1 MINLYA
7 YSYPAAINKFSNSGY
22 TLLKLGDSHR
32 DIEVRINEQ
41 GNSAEWEEKIIIG
54 SWNNIQKI
62 KRDHDLHEVLTER
75 GLWHSGKHK
84 GTEWFKIPGNTVQD
98 AYNYIDELVAEFE
111 GKRIRKQV
119 KLRSLQR
126 KALNKAMAYIAAG
139 GYDVSIIANLCPRF
153 GKTLWAL
160 SLFNEIHNTYGNRVM
175 LLPAY
180 WLSVHSS
187 FINELTDYND
197 FLDIIQIDVDAEDAR
212 ERAIDAISAGQR
224 ILVPMSLH
232 GDLEEWKAKHAWIAS
247 IPNSDVFSFADE
259 GDFGTHTE
267 NQIAKL
273 DYIFKTE
280 STPVVGHKF
289 VRVYASGTNV
299 QRLAR
304 CSPDIDGVI
313 YTAYS
318 ELEQTE
324 PGIIRRKFFCTQV
337 DSLKQEVETLDEKI
351 QPSWIKIWDR
361 PLANKAFVGKLL
373 QSLTGEDSLRPELNL
388 SEMTGETVDCFMLLV
403 SANNKEMKQIYEIS
417 EREIPEWH
425 VKVLN
430 GDFTSNRNAEDETK
444 REINEARIA
453 GKKGVVIIANQMG
466 SRSYGIPAIQATVIA
481 YDRGSVDATMQ
492 KVSRCLTPATKENLM
507 FNGSTKKDYGYIV
520 DLSFDPNRAENIERL
535 ILEEA
540 IQIQR
545 SDEVDFTSAVRYV
558 LTSVDLF
565 KMNEFGYAEEVTE
578 EDMFKI
584 LGDNDNLIKV
594 ADVAVD
600 VVAAVQSGLFNILA
614 NVNAS
619 NKPSTSK
626 KAVVGANAINAV
638 TKGSNLGKGGLTDKD
653 KKNIEKIINNAI
665 RSLNMSATSVYDL
678 ANGGDS
684 YRGCLELIK
693 DNPSLDTE
701 FQELF
706 GIGAEDAITLVDARA
721 LNEAILDVI
730 VQNSKSI
737 DNVFI

>member
-7 YSYPAAINKFSNSGY
+7 YSYPAAVNKFSDSGF

-32 DIEVRINEQ
+32 DTEVRINEQ

-54 SWNNIQKI
+54 SWNNLQTI
-62 KRDHDLHEVLTER
+62 KRDHDLHEILTKR

-84 GTEWFKIPGNTVQD
+84 GTEWFKIPARSTD
-98 AYNYIDELVAEFE
+98 EARAYLDDLVTEFE
-111 GKRIRKQV
+111 GKRIRKTV
-119 KLRSLQR
+119 KLRSLQQ
-126 KALNKAMAYIAAG
+126 KALVKAMTIIDRAG
-139 GYDVSIIANLCPRF
+139 FEVSLIANLCPRF
-153 GKTLWAL
+153 GKTIWSLM
-160 SLFNEIHNTYGNRVM
+160 LFNAITKKYGNRVM

-187 FINELTDYND
+187 FVNELNDYDD
-197 FLDIIQIDVDAEDAR
+197 FLDIVQIDVNDPNAEAQANDALT
-212 ERAIDAISAGQR
+212 AGQR

-232 GDLEEWKAKHAWIAS
+232 GDLEEWKTKHSWIAN

-267 NQIAKL
+267 NQVAKL
-273 DYIFKTE
+273 DYIFNTVAR
-280 STPVVGHKF
+280 STAGKF

-304 CSPDIDGVI
+304 CSSDIDGVI

-324 PGIIRRKFFCTQV
+324 TDIIRRKFFCTQV
-337 DSLKQEVETLDEKI
+337 DGLKQEVETLDEKI
-351 QPSWIKIWDR
+351 QPSWIKIWER
-361 PLANKAFVGKLL
+361 PLANKSFIGKLL

-388 SEMTGETVDCFMLLV
+388 SEMSGETVDCFMLLV
-403 SANNKEMKQIYEIS
+403 SANNKEMKQVYEIA

-430 GDFTSNRNAEDETK
+430 GDFTNNRDAEYETK

-466 SRSYGIPAIQATVIA
+466 SRSYSIPEIQATVIA

-492 KVSRCLTPATKENLM
+492 KVSRCLTPGKTY
-507 FNGSTKKDYGYIV
+507 NGQAKTHGHIV

-540 IQIQR
+540 IQVQR
-545 SDEVDFTSAVRYV
+545 NDETDFTSAVRYV

-578 EDMFKI
+578 EDMFTI
-584 LGDNDNLIKV
+584 LGDNDNLLRV

-619 NKPSTSK
+619 GKSKDSK

-638 TKGSNLGKGGLTDKD
+638 TKGANLGNHDLTDKD
-653 KKNIEKIINNAI
+653 KKNIEKIINEAI

-678 ANGGDS
+678 ANGGES

-693 DNPSLDTE
+693 SNPELDTE

-706 GIGAEDAITLVDARA
+706 GIGAGDTIILVDARA

-737 DNVFI
+737 DNVFV

>member
-1 MINLYA
+1 MTINLYA
-7 YSYPAAINKFSNSGY
+7 YSYPAAVNKFVDNGFI
-22 TLLKLGDSHR
+22 LLKLGDSHR
-32 DIEVRINEQ
+32 DTEVRINEQ
-41 GNSAEWEEKIIIG
+41 GNSAEWEEKIILG
-54 SWNNIQKI
+54 SWNNLQTI
-62 KRDHDLHEVLTER
+62 KRDHDLHEVLTKR

-84 GTEWFKIPGNTVQD
+84 GTEWFKIPGSTV
-98 AYNYIDELVAEFE
+98 AEAHSYIDTLVAEFE
-111 GKRIRKQV
+111 GKRIRKSV
-119 KLRSLQR
+119 KLRSLQQ
-126 KALNKAMAYIAAG
+126 KALAKAMTIIDRAG
-139 GYDVSIIANLCPRF
+139 FDVSLIANLCPRF
-153 GKTLWAL
+153 GKTIWSLM
-160 SLFNEIHNTYGNRVM
+160 LFNAITKKYGNRVM

-187 FINELTDYND
+187 FINELNDYDD
-197 FLDIIQIDVDAEDAR
+197 FLDIVQIDVNNPNAEAQATDALA
-212 ERAIDAISAGQR
+212 AGQR

-232 GDLEEWKAKHAWIAS
+232 GDLEEWKSKHTWIAN

-267 NQIAKL
+267 NQVAKL
-273 DYIFKTE
+273 DYIFNTA
-280 STPVVGHKF
+280 SNPTLGKF

-324 PGIIRRKFFCTQV
+324 TDIIRRKFFCTQV
-337 DSLKQEVETLDEKI
+337 DGLKQEVEALDEKI
-351 QPSWIKIWDR
+351 QPSWIKVWDR

-388 SEMTGETVDCFMLLV
+388 SEMSGETVDCFMLLV
-403 SANNKEMKQIYEIS
+403 SANNKEMKQIYEIA

-430 GDFTSNRNAEDETK
+430 GDFTNNRDAEYETK

-466 SRSYGIPAIQATVIA
+466 SRSYSIPEIQATVIA

-492 KVSRCLTPATKENLM
+492 KVSRCLTPGKTY
-507 FNGSTKKDYGYIV
+507 NGQVKTHGHIV

-545 SDEVDFTSAVRYV
+545 SDETDFTSAVRYV
-558 LTSVDLF
+558 LTSIDLF

-584 LGDNDNLIKV
+584 LGDNDNLLRV

-600 VVAAVQSGLFNILA
+600 ITAAVQSGLFDIFS

-619 NKPSTSK
+619 GKSKDSK
-626 KAVVGANAINAV
+626 KEVVGANAINAV
-638 TKGSNLGKGGLTDKD
+638 TKGVKAGKRELTNKE
-653 KKNIEKIINNAI
+653 KKNIEKIINDAI
-665 RSLNMSATSVYDL
+665 RALNMSATSVYDL

-684 YRGCLELIK
+684 YRNCLEIIES
-693 DNPSLDTE
+693 NPDLNNE

-706 GIGAEDAITLVDARA
+706 GIDASDAITLVDARA

-730 VQNSKSI
+730 VQNSKSV
-737 DNVFI
+737 DNVFA

>member
-7 YSYPAAINKFSNSGY
+7 YSYPSAVEKFRSTGF

-54 SWNNIQKI
+54 SWNNLQSI
-62 KRDHDLHEVLTER
+62 KRDHDLHEVLTKR
-75 GLWHSGKHK
+75 GLWHEGDHK
-84 GTEWFKIPGNTVQD
+84 GTEWFKIPGVSTEE
-98 AYNYIDELVAEFE
+98 AYSYIDTLVADFE

-119 KLRSLQR
+119 KLRALQQ
-126 KALNKAMAYIAAG
+126 KALDKAMAYIGTG
-139 GYDVSIIANLCPRF
+139 GSDTSVIANLCPRF
-153 GKTLWAL
+153 GKTIWAL
-160 SLFNEIHNTYGNRVM
+160 SLFNAIHEQYGNRVM

-187 FINELTDYND
+187 FINELTEYDD
-197 FLDIIQIDVDAEDAR
+197 FLDIVQIDVDAPDAR
-212 ERAIDAISAGQR
+212 ERAIDAIGAGQR

-232 GDLEEWKAKHAWIAS
+232 GDLAEWKAKHSWIAT
-247 IPNSDVFSFADE
+247 IPNADVFSFADE

-267 NQIAKL
+267 NQVAKL
-273 DYIFKTE
+273 EYIFKTE
-280 STPVVGHKF
+280 SAPVQGRKF

-304 CSPDIDGVI
+304 CSKDIAGVI

-324 PGIIRRKFFCTQV
+324 PSIIRRKFFCTQV
-337 DSLKQEVETLDEKI
+337 DSLKQAVETLDEKI
-351 QPSWIKIWDR
+351 QPSWVKIWER

-388 SEMTGETVDCFMLLV
+388 SELASESVDCFMLLV
-403 SANNKEMKQIYEIS
+403 SANNKEMKQIYEIAQ
-417 EREIPEWH
+417 REIPDWH
-425 VKVLN
+425 VKILN
-430 GDFTSNRNAEDETK
+430 GDYTNNRNAEYETS

-466 SRSYGIPAIQATVIA
+466 SRSYSIPEIQSTVIA

-492 KVSRCLTPATKENLM
+492 KVSRCLTPGLTYS
-507 FNGSTKKDYGYIV
+507 GSVKTHGHIV

-540 IQIQR
+540 IQVQR
-545 SDEVDFTSAVRYV
+545 SDETDFTSAVRYV

-565 KMNEFGYAEEVTE
+565 KVNEFGYAEEVTE
-578 EDMFKI
+578 DHMFKI
-584 LGDNDNLIKV
+584 LGDNDNLLKV

-600 VVAAVQSGLFNILA
+600 VVAAVQSGLFDILS

-619 NKPSTSK
+619 RKQPVDK
-626 KAVVGANAINAV
+626 KAVVGANVVNAV
-638 TKGSNLGKGGLTDKD
+638 VKGGNGSNSNLTNTE
-653 KKNIEKIINNAI
+653 KKNIEKIINDAI

-678 ANGGDS
+678 ANGGDG
-684 YRGCLELIK
+684 YRQCLVRIQSESEL
-693 DNPSLDTE
+693 NHE
-701 FQELF
+701 FKELF
-706 GIGAEDAITLVDARA
+706 GINATDAITLIDQRA

-730 VQNSKSI
+730 VQNSKSV

>member
-7 YSYPAAINKFSNSGY
+7 YSYPAAIKKFSDDGY

-54 SWNNIQKI
+54 SWNNLQKI
-62 KRDHDLHEVLTER
+62 KRDHDVHEVLTKR

-84 GTEWFKIPGNTVQD
+84 GTEWFKIPGNSVEEAYIYLD
-98 AYNYIDELVAEFE
+98 ALIAEFE
-111 GKRIRKQV
+111 GKRIRKSV
-119 KLRSLQR
+119 KLRSLQQ
-126 KALNKAMAYIAAG
+126 KALNKAMSYIDNG
-139 GYDVSIIANLCPRF
+139 GFDVSIIANLCPRF

-160 SLFNEIHNTYGNRVM
+160 SLFNAIHQKYGNRIM

-187 FINELTDYND
+187 FVSELTEYDD
-197 FLDIIQIDVDAEDAR
+197 FLDIVQIDVSADDAR

-224 ILVPMSLH
+224 ILIPMSLH
-232 GDLEEWKAKHAWIAS
+232 GDLEEWKTKHAWIAS
-247 IPNSDVFSFADE
+247 IPNADVFSFADE

-267 NQIAKL
+267 NQVAKL
-273 DYIFKTE
+273 DYIFKTQ
-280 STPVVGHKF
+280 SDPVQGRKF

-304 CSPDIDGVI
+304 CSPDINGVI

-337 DSLKQEVETLDEKI
+337 DSLKQEVEALDEKI

-361 PLANKAFVGKLL
+361 PLSNKAFVGKLL
-373 QSLTGEDSLRPELNL
+373 QALTGEDSLRPEINL
-388 SEMTGETVDCFMLLV
+388 SEMTGETIDCFMLLV
-403 SANNKEMKQIYEIS
+403 SANNKEMKQIYEIA

-430 GDFTSNRNAEDETK
+430 GEFTSNRNAEFETK

-466 SRSYGIPAIQATVIA
+466 SRSYSIPEIQATVIA
-481 YDRGSVDATMQ
+481 YDRGSVDATVQ
-492 KVSRCLTPATKENLM
+492 KVSRCLTPGNTYSGEVK
-507 FNGSTKKDYGYIV
+507 THGYIV

-540 IQIQR
+540 IQVQR
-545 SDEVDFTSAVRYV
+545 SDDIDFTSAVRYV
-558 LTSVDLF
+558 LTSIDLF
-565 KMNEFGYAEEVTE
+565 KINEFGYAEEITE
-578 EDMFKI
+578 EDMFRI
-584 LGDNDNLIKV
+584 LGDNENLLRV

-600 VVAAVQSGLFNILA
+600 VVAAVQSGLFDILA

-619 NKPSTSK
+619 GKLSNSK
-626 KAVVGANAINAV
+626 KEVVGADVINAV
-638 TKGSNLGKGGLTDKD
+638 TKGGSLDNNTLTDKD
-653 KKNIEKIINNAI
+653 KKNIEKIINDAI

-678 ANGGDS
+678 ANDGHS
-684 YRGCLELIK
+684 YRECLKVIDSNSDL
-693 DNPSLDTE
+693 NNE
-701 FQELF
+701 FQSLF
-706 GIGAEDAITLVDARA
+706 GISAGDAITLVDNRA

-730 VQNSKSI
+730 VQNSKTI
-737 DNVFI
+737 DNIFA

>member
-7 YSYPAAINKFSNSGY
+7 YSYPSAVNKFQNDQFI
-22 TLLKLGDSHR
+22 LLKLGDSHR
-32 DIEVRINEQ
+32 DTEIRINEQ
-41 GNSAEWEEKIIIG
+41 GTSAEWEEKIIVG
-54 SWNNIQKI
+54 SWNNLQKI
-62 KRDHDLHEVLTER
+62 KRDHDVHEVLTKR

-84 GTEWFKIPGNTVQD
+84 GTEWFKIPGSTVQEAFDYVD
-98 AYNYIDELVAEFE
+98 ALVAEFE

-119 KLRSLQR
+119 KLRALQQ
-126 KALNKAMAYIAAG
+126 KTLDKAMEYIAAG
-139 GYDVSIIANLCPRF
+139 GHDVSVIANLCPRF
-153 GKTLWAL
+153 GKTIWAL
-160 SLFNEIHNTYGNRVM
+160 SLFNKIHKTYGNRVM

-187 FINELTDYND
+187 FISELTDYDD
-197 FLDIIQIDVDAEDAR
+197 FLDIVQIDVNAEGAR
-212 ERAIDAISAGQR
+212 ERAVDAIGAGQR

-232 GDLEEWKAKHAWIAS
+232 GDLEEWKVKHSWIAS
-247 IPNSDVFSFADE
+247 IPNFDVFSFADE

-267 NQIAKL
+267 NQVAKL

-280 STPVVGHKF
+280 SEAAEGRKF

-304 CSPDIDGVI
+304 CSPDINGVI

-324 PGIIRRKFFCTQV
+324 PSIIRRKFFCTQV
-337 DSLKQEVETLDEKI
+337 DGLKQEVETLDEKI

-361 PLANKAFVGKLL
+361 PLANKSFVGKLL
-373 QSLTGEDSLRPELNL
+373 QSLTGSDSLRPELNL

-403 SANNKEMKQIYEIS
+403 SANNKEMKQVYDIAD
-417 EREIPEWH
+417 REIPEWH

-430 GDFTSNRNAEDETK
+430 GDFTNNRDAEYETK

-466 SRSYGIPAIQATVIA
+466 SRSYSVPEIQATVIA

-492 KVSRCLTPATKENLM
+492 KVSRCLTPGNTYTGQAKTH
-507 FNGSTKKDYGYIV
+507 GHII

-545 SDEVDFTSAVRYV
+545 SNNTDFTSAVRYV
-558 LTSVDLF
+558 LTSIDLF
-565 KMNEFGYAEEVTE
+565 KMNEFGYAEEVSE
-578 EDMFKI
+578 EDMFTI
-584 LGDNDNLIKV
+584 LGDNDNLLKV

-600 VVAAVQSGLFNILA
+600 VMAALQSGLFDILA

-619 NKPSTSK
+619 GKANSSK
-626 KAVVGANAINAV
+626 KDIVGANAINAV
-638 TKGSNLGKGGLTDKD
+638 TKGAKTSNRELTDKD
-653 KKNIEKIINNAI
+653 KKNIEKIINEAI

-678 ANGGDS
+678 ANGGES
-684 YRGCLELIK
+684 YRGCLELIESNPEL
-693 DNPSLDTE
+693 DNE
-701 FQELF
+701 FRELF
-706 GIGAEDAITLVDARA
+706 GIGANDAITLIDARA

-730 VQNSKSI
+730 VQNSKLV
-737 DNVFI
+737 DNVFA

>member
-7 YSYPAAINKFSNSGY
+7 YSYPSAVNKFLDSGFI
-22 TLLKLGDSHR
+22 LLKLGDSHR

-41 GNSAEWEEKIIIG
+41 GNSAEWEEKIILG
-54 SWNNIQKI
+54 SWNNLQTI
-62 KRDHDLHEVLTER
+62 KRDHDLHEVLTKR

-84 GTEWFKIPGNTVQD
+84 GTEWFKIPGTSV
-98 AYNYIDELVAEFE
+98 AEAFAYIDTLVAEFE

-119 KLRSLQR
+119 KLRALQQ
-126 KALNKAMAYIAAG
+126 KALDKAMGYIKAG
-139 GYDVSIIANLCPRF
+139 GSDISVIANLCPRF
-153 GKTLWAL
+153 GKTIWAL
-160 SLFNEIHNTYGNRVM
+160 SLFNAINKEYGNNVM

-187 FINELTDYND
+187 FVSELTDYND
-197 FLDIIQIDVDAEDAR
+197 FLDIVQIDTDAPDAYQQAVDAVGAD
-212 ERAIDAISAGQR
+212 QR

-232 GDLEEWKAKHAWIAS
+232 GNLEEWKAKHAWIAS
-247 IPNSDVFSFADE
+247 IPNADVFSFADE

-267 NQIAKL
+267 NQVAKL
-273 DYIFKTE
+273 DYIFNTA
-280 STPVVGHKF
+280 STPVQGRKF

-304 CSPDIDGVI
+304 CSPDINGVI

-324 PGIIRRKFFCTQV
+324 TSIIRRKFFCTQV
-337 DSLKQEVETLDEKI
+337 DSLKQAVETLDEKI

-361 PLANKAFVGKLL
+361 PLANKSFVGKLL

-388 SEMTGETVDCFMLLV
+388 SEMTGESVDCFMLLV
-403 SANNKEMKQIYEIS
+403 SANNKEMKQIYDIA

-430 GDFTSNRNAEDETK
+430 GDFTNNRDAEYETK

-466 SRSYGIPAIQATVIA
+466 SRSYSIPEIQATVIA

-492 KVSRCLTPATKENLM
+492 KVSRCLTPGNTY
-507 FNGSTKKDYGYIV
+507 NGEVKTHGHIV

-545 SDEVDFTSAVRYV
+545 SDETDFTTAVRYV

-578 EDMFKI
+578 EAMFKI
-584 LGDNDNLIKV
+584 LGDNDNLLKV

-600 VVAAVQSGLFNILA
+600 VTAAVQSGLFDILA

-619 NKPSTSK
+619 GKSSSSK
-626 KAVVGANAINAV
+626 KEVVGANAINAV
-638 TKGSNLGKGGLTDKD
+638 TKGAKAGNRELTDKD
-653 KKNIEKIINNAI
+653 KKNIEKIINEAI

-678 ANGGDS
+678 ANGGES
-684 YRGCLELIK
+684 YRGCLELIESDPEL
-693 DNPSLDTE
+693 DNE

-706 GIGAEDAITLVDARA
+706 GIGAGDAITLIDARA

-730 VQNSKSI
+730 VQNSKLV
-737 DNVFI
+737 DNVFA

>member
-7 YSYPAAINKFSNSGY
+7 YSYPAALNKFSDAEFV
-22 TLLKLGDSHR
+22 LLKLGDSHR

-41 GNSAEWEEKIIIG
+41 GSSAEWEEKIIIG
-54 SWNNIQKI
+54 SWNNLQTI
-62 KRDHDLHEVLTER
+62 KRDHDLHEVLTKR

-84 GTEWFKIPGNTVQD
+84 GTEWFKIPGTTIDD
-98 AYNYIDELVAEFE
+98 ARNYIDNLVTEFE
-111 GKRIRKQV
+111 GKRVRKQV
-119 KLRSLQR
+119 KLRALQQ
-126 KALNKAMAYIAAG
+126 KALNKAMTYIANG
-139 GYDVSIIANLCPRF
+139 SHDVSIIANLCPRF
-153 GKTLWAL
+153 GKTIWAL
-160 SLFNEIHNTYGNRVM
+160 SLFNEIHKTYGNRVM

-187 FINELTDYND
+187 FVNELTEYND
-197 FLDIIQIDVDAEDAR
+197 FLDIVQIDVNADDAR
-212 ERAIDAISAGQR
+212 ERAIDAIGAGQR

-232 GDLEEWKAKHAWIAS
+232 GDLAEWKTKHSWIAS
-247 IPNSDVFSFADE
+247 IPNADVFSFADE

-267 NQIAKL
+267 NQVSKL
-273 DYIFKTE
+273 DYIFETE
-280 STPVVGHKF
+280 AASVQGRKF

-304 CSPDIDGVI
+304 CSTDINGVI

-318 ELEQTE
+318 ELEKTE
-324 PGIIRRKFFCTQV
+324 TDIIRRKFFCTQV
-337 DSLKQEVETLDEKI
+337 DGLKQEVETLDEKI

-361 PLANKAFVGKLL
+361 PLANKTFVGKLL

-403 SANNKEMKQIYEIS
+403 SANNKEMKQIYEIAQ
-417 EREIPEWH
+417 REIPDWH

-430 GDFTSNRNAEDETK
+430 GDFTNNRDAEYETK

-466 SRSYGIPAIQATVIA
+466 SRSYSIPEIQATVIA

-492 KVSRCLTPATKENLM
+492 KVSRCLTPGNTY
-507 FNGSTKKDYGYIV
+507 NGQVKTHGYIV

-545 SDEVDFTSAVRYV
+545 SDETDFTSAVRYV

-584 LGDNDNLIKV
+584 LGDNDNLLRV
-594 ADVAVD
+594 ADVAID
-600 VVAAVQSGLFNILA
+600 ITAAVQSGLFDILA

-619 NKPSTSK
+619 SKSKDSK
-626 KAVVGANAINAV
+626 KAVIGANAINAV
-638 TKGSNLGKGGLTDKD
+638 TKGAKAGKHDLTDKD
-653 KKNIEKIINNAI
+653 KKNIEKIINEAI

-678 ANGGDS
+678 ANGGES
-684 YRGCLELIK
+684 YRGCLEIIGSNLEL
-693 DNPSLDTE
+693 DNE
-701 FQELF
+701 FQKLF
-706 GIGAEDAITLVDARA
+706 GIGARDAITLVDARA

-730 VQNSKSI
+730 VQNSKSV
-737 DNVFI
+737 DSVFA

>member
-7 YSYPAAINKFSNSGY
+7 YSYPSAVNKFQNDQFI
-22 TLLKLGDSHR
+22 LLKLGDSHR
-32 DIEVRINEQ
+32 DTEIRINEQ
-41 GNSAEWEEKIIIG
+41 GTSAEWEEKIIVG
-54 SWNNIQKI
+54 SWNNLQKI
-62 KRDHDLHEVLTER
+62 KRDHDVHEVLTKR

-84 GTEWFKIPGNTVQD
+84 GTEWFKIPGSTVQEAFDYVD
-98 AYNYIDELVAEFE
+98 ALVAEFE

-119 KLRSLQR
+119 KLRALQQ
-126 KALNKAMAYIAAG
+126 KTLDKAMEYIAAG
-139 GYDVSIIANLCPRF
+139 GHDVSVIANLCPRF
-153 GKTLWAL
+153 GKTIWAL
-160 SLFNEIHNTYGNRVM
+160 SLFNKIHKTYGNRVM

-187 FINELTDYND
+187 FISELTDYDD
-197 FLDIIQIDVDAEDAR
+197 FLDIVQIDVNAEGAR
-212 ERAIDAISAGQR
+212 ERAVDAIGAGQR

-232 GDLEEWKAKHAWIAS
+232 GDLEEWKVKHSWIAS
-247 IPNSDVFSFADE
+247 IPNFDVFSFADE

-267 NQIAKL
+267 NQVAKL

-280 STPVVGHKF
+280 SEAAEGRKF

-304 CSPDIDGVI
+304 CSPDINGVI

-324 PGIIRRKFFCTQV
+324 PSIIRRKFFCTQV
-337 DSLKQEVETLDEKI
+337 DGLKQEVETLDEKI

-361 PLANKAFVGKLL
+361 PLANKSFVGKLL
-373 QSLTGEDSLRPELNL
+373 QSLTGSDSLRPELNL

-403 SANNKEMKQIYEIS
+403 SANNKEMKQVYDIA

-430 GDFTSNRNAEDETK
+430 GDFTNNRDAEYETK

-466 SRSYGIPAIQATVIA
+466 SRSYSVPEIQATVIA

-492 KVSRCLTPATKENLM
+492 KVSRCLTPGNTYTGQAKTH
-507 FNGSTKKDYGYIV
+507 GHIV

-545 SDEVDFTSAVRYV
+545 SNNTDFTSAVRYV
-558 LTSVDLF
+558 LTSIDLF
-565 KMNEFGYAEEVTE
+565 KMNEFGYAEEVSE
-578 EDMFKI
+578 EDMFTI
-584 LGDNDNLIKV
+584 LGDNDNLLKV

-600 VVAAVQSGLFNILA
+600 VMAALQSGLFDILA

-619 NKPSTSK
+619 GKANSSK
-626 KAVVGANAINAV
+626 KDIVGANAINAV
-638 TKGSNLGKGGLTDKD
+638 TKGAKTSNRELTDKD
-653 KKNIEKIINNAI
+653 KKNIEKIINEAI

-678 ANGGDS
+678 ANGGES
-684 YRGCLELIK
+684 YRGCLELIESNPEL
-693 DNPSLDTE
+693 DNE
-701 FQELF
+701 FRELF
-706 GIGAEDAITLVDARA
+706 GIGANDAITLIDARA

-730 VQNSKSI
+730 VQNSKLV
-737 DNVFI
+737 DNVFA

>member
-1 MINLYA
+1 
-7 YSYPAAINKFSNSGY
+7 
-22 TLLKLGDSHR
+22 
-32 DIEVRINEQ
+32 
-41 GNSAEWEEKIIIG
+41 
-54 SWNNIQKI
+54 
-62 KRDHDLHEVLTER
+62 
-75 GLWHSGKHK
+75 
-84 GTEWFKIPGNTVQD
+84 
-98 AYNYIDELVAEFE
+98 
-111 GKRIRKQV
+111 
-119 KLRSLQR
+119 
-126 KALNKAMAYIAAG
+126 
-139 GYDVSIIANLCPRF
+139 
-153 GKTLWAL
+153 
-160 SLFNEIHNTYGNRVM
+160 
-175 LLPAY
+175 LPAY

-187 FINELTDYND
+187 FVNELTEYDD
-197 FLDIIQIDVDAEDAR
+197 FLDIVQIDVDAVDAR
-212 ERAIDAISAGQR
+212 ERAIDAIGAGQR

-232 GDLEEWKAKHAWIAS
+232 GDVEDWKAKHAWIAAV
-247 IPNSDVFSFADE
+247 PNADVFSFADE

-267 NQIAKL
+267 NQVAKL
-273 DYIFKTE
+273 ANIFTTE
-280 STPVVGHKF
+280 ATPVQGRKF
-289 VRVYASGTNV
+289 IRVYASGTNV

-318 ELEQTE
+318 ELEKTE
-324 PGIIRRKFFCTQV
+324 PSIIRRKFFCTQV
-337 DSLKQEVETLDEKI
+337 DGLKQEVETLDEKI

-403 SANNKEMKQIYEIS
+403 SANNKEMKQIYEIA

-430 GDFTSNRNAEDETK
+430 GEFTSNRNAEDETK

-466 SRSYGIPAIQATVIA
+466 SRSYSIPAIQATVIA

-492 KVSRCLTPATKENLM
+492 KVSRCLTPATKENPM
-507 FNGSTKKDYGYIV
+507 FNGSTKKEYGHIV

-545 SDEVDFTSAVRYV
+545 SNEIDFTSAVRYV

-565 KMNEFGYAEEVTE
+565 KMNKFGYAEEVTE
-578 EDMFKI
+578 ADMFKI
-584 LGDNDNLIKV
+584 LGDNDNLLKV

-600 VVAAVQSGLFNILA
+600 IDAAVQSGLFDIFA
-614 NVNAS
+614 NVNSSGKA
-619 NKPSTSK
+619 KDSK
-626 KAVVGANAINAV
+626 KAVIGANAINAV
-638 TKGSNLGKGGLTDKD
+638 TKGAKSGKHDLTDKD
-653 KKNIEKIINNAI
+653 KKNIEKIINEAI
-665 RSLNMSATSVYDL
+665 QSLNMSATSVYDL
-678 ANGGDS
+678 ANGGEN
-684 YRGCLELIK
+684 YRGCLKLIES
-693 DNPSLDTE
+693 DSDLNNE

-706 GIGAEDAITLVDARA
+706 GIGAGDAITLVDARA

-730 VQNSKSI
+730 VQNSKTV
-737 DNVFI
+737 DNIFN